1 MLHGHGDDA
10 YQHGDAVRLNFSSNV
25 RPGGAPSALRAH
37 LAGQLERIGTYPE
50 VAAETLTARLAARLG
65 VGAEHLIVTNGAVAG
80 IHLIGQIWAGAKSRV
95 VTPTFSEYEDAAR
108 LHRHTLEFA
117 LWETTLQPLPA
128 GCEVLWVCNPNNP
141 TGAVLAREPLLAWI
155 DAHPGTVFVV
165 DLAYADFCAT
175 APLTAQDAVSR
186 ANLILV
192 HSLTKTYGLPGLR
205 LGYLVTSA
213 GLRARLAAGLVP
225 WSVNSLA
232 LEAGNY
238 CLAHAEA
245 LALPLAELLAD
256 AESLGRAL
264 AEIPGVVVHPSTT
277 TFRLFEL
284 PPSAG
289 SAAALKTW
297 LIREHGILVRAADN
311 FRGLGPQAVRVATQG
326 RAADGQLVAA
336 VRQRVMEG
344 VVS

>member
-25 RPGGAPSALRAH
+25 RPGGAPAALCAH
-37 LAGQLERIGTYPE
+37 LAGQLARIGTYPE

-65 VGAEHLIVTNGAVAG
+65 VGPEHLIVTNGAVAG
-80 IHLIGQIWAGAKSRV
+80 IHLIAQMWAGVRSRV

-108 LHRHTLEFA
+108 LHRHVLDFA
-117 LWETTLQPLPA
+117 PWATALQPLPA
-128 GCEVLWVCNPNNP
+128 DCELLWVCNPNNP

-175 APLTAQDAVSR
+175 APLTAQDATSR

-192 HSLTKTYGLPGLR
+192 HSLTKNYGLPGLR
-205 LGYLVTSA
+205 LGYLVTTP
-213 GLRARLAAGLVP
+213 GLRQRLANGLVP
-225 WSVNSLA
+225 WAVNCLA
-232 LEAGNY
+232 LAAGNY
-238 CLAHAEA
+238 CLDHSEA
-245 LALPLAELLAD
+245 LTLPLDAMLAD

-264 AEIPGVVVHPSTT
+264 ANIPGVTVHPSTT
-277 TFRLFEL
+277 TFLLFEL
-284 PPSAG
+284 PPAVG
-289 SAAALKTW
+289 SAAALKIW
-297 LIREHGILVRAADN
+297 LIREHGMLVRDAGN

-326 RAADGQLVAA
+326 QAADAQLVAA
-336 VRQRVMEG
+336 VRQRVAKG

>member
-25 RPGGAPSALRAH
+25 RPGGAR
-37 LAGQLERIGTYPE
+37 
-50 VAAETLTARLAARLG
+50 
-65 VGAEHLIVTNGAVAG
+65 
-80 IHLIGQIWAGAKSRV
+80 SRV
-95 VTPTFSEYEDAAR
+95 MTPTFSEYEDAAR
-108 LHRHTLEFA
+108 LHRHAVHFA
-117 LWETTLQPLPA
+117 PWSTALQPLPA
-128 GCEVLWVCNPNNP
+128 DCELLWVCNPNNP

-175 APLTAQDAVSR
+175 APLTAQDATSR

-192 HSLTKTYGLPGLR
+192 HSLTKIYGLR
-205 LGYLVTSA
+205 LGYLVTTP
-213 GLRARLAAGLVP
+213 GLRQRLANGLVP
-225 WSVNSLA
+225 WAVNCLA
-232 LEAGNY
+232 LAAGNY
-238 CLAHAEA
+238 CLDHSQA
-245 LALPLAELLAD
+245 LTLPLDAVLAD

-264 AEIPGVVVHPSTT
+264 AKIPGVAVHPSTT

-284 PPSAG
+284 RSGAG

-297 LIREHGILVRAADN
+297 LIREHGMLERDASN

-326 RAADGQLVAA
+326 PAADAQLVAA
-336 VRQRVMEG
+336 VRQPVAKG
-344 VVS
+344 VLG